1 MSFVIPERSEE
12 SRQSKEQSARQAG
25 EDSRSIEIPRFARN
39 DKRSYF
45 QENPH
50 RNLATKREVSVWSI
64 LRILFQLTELAFT
77 GAALN

>member
-1 MSFVIPERSEE
+1 LSFRAKQD

-25 EDSRSIEIPRFARN
+25 EDSRSIEIPRLARN
-39 DKRSYF
+39 DKHSYF

-50 RNLATKREVSVWSI
+50 RNLAKNARLGWSV